1 MNEYSIFS
9 SNSPYSEIGF
19 FDRTLGRA
27 EIDLWV
33 IAEELAKLNHNVYY
47 YSIKAGRPLK
57 K

>member
-1 MNEYSIFS
+1 MNILFFS
-9 SNSPYSEIGF
+9 SNSPYSEIGSLKEQTG
-19 FDRTLGRA
+19 DARVNLR
-27 EIDLWV
+27 V

>member
-19 FDRTLGRA
+19 FDRTVGGS
-27 EIDLWV
+27 EINLWV